1 MKKQFFLL
9 VVPVVVLLNP
19 AHCLFADS
27 SHLQDVVTGFIQSIR
42 KDDTP
47 AILEFGDLQSIGNQP
62 RHSYTFKQL
71 KTILAPIDL
80 FSLQFSRPMYD
91 KSSQTWMIR
100 LLGTVSIDFELKEVI
115 NPTTGQTR
123 FVITALHP

>member
-1 MKKQFFLL
+1 MNKQFFLL
-9 VVPVVVLLNP
+9 AVLVVVLLNP
-19 AHCLFADS
+19 ADCLFADS
-27 SHLQDVVTGFIQSIR
+27 PHLQDVVTGFIQSIR
-42 KDDTP
+42 MDDTSS
-47 AILEFGDLQSIGNQP
+47 IQEFGDLQSIGNQP